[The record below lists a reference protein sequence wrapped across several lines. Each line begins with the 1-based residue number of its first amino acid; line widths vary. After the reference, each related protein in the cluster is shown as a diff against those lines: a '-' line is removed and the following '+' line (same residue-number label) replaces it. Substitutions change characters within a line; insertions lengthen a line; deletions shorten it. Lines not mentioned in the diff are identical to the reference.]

1 MSWPRVVLSHVCEMV
16 TDGTHASPVRVAMG
30 VPVLSA
36 QNVKGNELN
45 PSTLR
50 FTTQDEL
57 ILFQRRVKPKA
68 GDVLLTIV
76 GTIGRSAVL
85 TTDFDFVLQRSV
97 AILRTH
103 SHKVNSDYLKLA
115 LDSGDFQRQLLSAT
129 NSSAQ
134 AGVYLGKLSKLTIP
148 LPPLPEQR
156 RIATILDQA
165 DNLRINRRF
174 GRNAID
180 QIAGGVFAAMFGD
193 PIETARD
200 SQAMALELV
209 TEAII
214 DCPHTT
220 PIWTQS
226 GNLCIR
232 TPNLGRGEWDLKD
245 ARYVSNATH
254 ATRTA
259 RGALNPGDIILSR
272 EGTIGVGALVP
283 AEMKASM
290 GQRLVQVKPKALVT
304 DGEFLLAYLLE
315 VLRPDRLTRL
325 MVGST
330 VLHLNVRDL
339 RNLKVLVPPIDKQI
353 HFASV
358 MKKLRKLQEAHR
370 RHSFQLDELFASL
383 QHRAFRGEL

>member
-156 RIATILDQA
+156 RIASILDQA
-165 DNLRINRRF
+165 GAIRAKRREALESIDKIADSIFFAFFGDITSNSMQFEELLLGDVGGLDRGVSRVRPRNRPDLLGGVHPLIQTGDVSSSGGYVRHFSQTYSDIGLAQSKMWPVGTLAITIAANIAHTGILTFPACFPDSVVGFTSNPAITEVEYVRYWLRSLRATLERQAPASAQKNINLAILRNLRIPVPRLSVQRL
-174 GRNAID
+174 
-180 QIAGGVFAAMFGD
+180 FAE
-193 PIETARD
+193 ILREI
-200 SQAMALELV
+200 
-209 TEAII
+209 EAI
-214 DCPHTT
+214 
-220 PIWTQS
+220 
-226 GNLCIR
+226 R
-232 TPNLGRGEWDLKD
+232 
-245 ARYVSNATH
+245 
-254 ATRTA
+254 
-259 RGALNPGDIILSR
+259 
-272 EGTIGVGALVP
+272 
-283 AEMKASM
+283 
-290 GQRLVQVKPKALVT
+290 
-304 DGEFLLAYLLE
+304 
-315 VLRPDRLTRL
+315 
-325 MVGST
+325 
-330 VLHLNVRDL
+330 
-339 RNLKVLVPPIDKQI
+339 
-353 HFASV
+353 
-358 MKKLRKLQEAHR
+358 
-370 RHSFQLDELFASL
+370 
-383 QHRAFRGEL
+383 